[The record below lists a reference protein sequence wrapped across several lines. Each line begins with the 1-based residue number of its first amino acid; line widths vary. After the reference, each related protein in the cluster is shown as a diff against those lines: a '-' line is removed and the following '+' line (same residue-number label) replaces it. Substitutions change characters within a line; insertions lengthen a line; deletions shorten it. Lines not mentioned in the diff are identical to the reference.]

1 MSKYVKNLITEDL
14 RGRLKG
20 INDALLVNVI
30 GLDANSTT
38 SLRKELRKKN
48 IHLLVVKNS
57 LAARAVEGTP
67 LAKAFEDVEGT
78 LAIVWGSED
87 IVSLAK
93 GVARFAGDKQ
103 YEAFEARGGV
113 MDGQKLSPQE
123 AIAVSKWPTR
133 IEQLGLLSSQI
144 IAPGSTLAAQLI
156 GPGGLLAGQLKQ
168 IAEKEGDET
177 N

>member
-1 MSKYVKNLITEDL
+1 
-14 RGRLKG
+14 
-20 INDALLVNVI
+20 
-30 GLDANSTT
+30 
-38 SLRKELRKKN
+38 
-48 IHLLVVKNS
+48 
-57 LAARAVEGTP
+57 
-67 LAKAFEDVEGT
+67 
-78 LAIVWGSED
+78 
-87 IVSLAK
+87 
-93 GVARFAGDKQ
+93 
-103 YEAFEARGGV
+103 

-123 AIAVSKWPTR
+123 AIAVRKWPTR